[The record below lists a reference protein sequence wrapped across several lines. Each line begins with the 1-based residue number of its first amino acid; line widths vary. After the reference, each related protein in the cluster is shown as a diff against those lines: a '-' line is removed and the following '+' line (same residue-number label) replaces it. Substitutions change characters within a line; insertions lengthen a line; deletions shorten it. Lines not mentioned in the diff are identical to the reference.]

1 MVYTKINSIR
11 KLDKDIPKSPTDLL
25 PLPESINWITTLI
38 ISCSFLKLDQV
49 MTLWKY
55 IRDTGIDPC
64 WFRDCNKALCRF
76 LCHIATPV
84 YMVVNP
90 FPNMTTQYSQ
100 LP

>member
-1 MVYTKINSIR
+1 
-11 KLDKDIPKSPTDLL
+11 
-25 PLPESINWITTLI
+25 
-38 ISCSFLKLDQV
+38 